1 MAEYK
6 ECKEFARIPLYYDTY
21 SDQKEVFYEQCE
33 RMMSEVDCPPRK
45 AVNGTLYY
53 HYDGSAEENGM
64 DRVALVV
71 CGFLFEMEHDDI
83 DPWLA
88 RTVNWHIEDFENGD
102 YRDLFQEECYQ
113 QLTDDMAKI
122 KEFLKEYEKQHP
134 GVLEYR
140 REE

>member
-6 ECKEFARIPLYYDTY
+6 EQKEFERIPLCSTYD
-21 SDQKEVFYEQCE
+21 DQKEFFYMLCN
-33 RMMSEVDCPPRK
+33 RMMSSLDYPPRK
-45 AVNGTLYY
+45 AVRGTLCC
-53 HYDGSAEENGM
+53 HYDDVAEEYGM
-64 DRVALVV
+64 DRVVV
-71 CGFLFEMEHDDI
+71 VVLAFLFEMEHDDI

-113 QLTDDMAKI
+113 QLTDAMAKV
-122 KEFLKEYEKQHP
+122 KEYLKEYEKQHP

-140 REE
+140 PEE